1 MSKQHP
7 SRLRF
12 NFGFLLEATIG
23 TSRLIELDYPQI
35 QVAEDV
41 TLIPLQG
48 SFTATRISEGVY
60 MSGTLRSAIR
70 VECVRCLEEA
80 IVPLAIKLD
89 DLFYHPP
96 HTAPPGESVVG
107 ENGFVDLAPLVRE
120 LALLDMPS
128 HPLCK
133 PDCQGLC
140 MECGHNLNEGDCGC
154 QEETIDPRFEI
165 LKKFFDA

>member
-41 TLIPLQG
+41 RLIPLQG

-60 MSGTLRSAIR
+60 LSGTLRSAIR
-70 VECVRCLEEA
+70 TECVRCLEEA
-80 IVPLAIKLD
+80 VVPLAIKLD
-89 DLFYHPP
+89 DLFYYPP

-120 LALLDMPS
+120 LALLDMPG

-154 QEETIDPRFEI
+154 REETIDPRFEI